1 MNTATSASQVGSSIF
16 RDVTH
21 LDLGCEYRGG
31 QRQVIYLASEQAK
44 AGMKVRIA
52 SPTGAPILDVAREQG
67 LTVLPL
73 PGQRDFHPQNILSL
87 ARELSP
93 SAILH
98 THDARAA
105 SLGALVFLFRRD
117 LSLLHTRRVSYELGH
132 GWSRFKYR
140 LADMVVC
147 VSRDVEEVVRRAGVR
162 RTMVIASTIVRARYS
177 PRRSGNGGRLGI
189 IGALSPQKG
198 HAQFFEAL
206 ALLADLPEIWVV
218 GAGALEDDLR
228 NLAARLGLSDRIVW
242 KGQVESPQVLPFFDV
257 LVVPSAHGEGSSGV
271 IKEGWASGVP
281 VVCSDLA
288 ANLELVQDETNGLVF
303 RNGDPSTLARQ
314 LERLRT
320 CPDLGQ
326 GLAAAGL
333 SDVGAYD
340 ASEMHAAYLRAYASL
355 LVKHSPVSSAG

>member
-1 MNTATSASQVGSSIF
+1 MNAATSASQVGSSIF
-16 RDVTH
+16 RYVTH

-31 QRQVIYLASEQAK
+31 QRQVIYLASVQAK
-44 AGMKVRIA
+44 VGMKVRIA
-52 SPTGAPILDVAREQG
+52 SPAGAPILDVAREQG
-67 LTVLPL
+67 IEVQPL
-73 PGQRDFHPQNILSL
+73 PGLRDFNPLNILAL
-87 ARELSP
+87 ARSLPP

-117 LSLLHTRRVSYELGH
+117 TGLIHTRRVSYELGR
-132 GWSRFKYR
+132 GWSRLKYR

-162 RTMVIASTIVRARYS
+162 RTMVIASTIVRSRYS
-177 PRRSGNGGRLGI
+177 PRRSDNGGRIGI

-218 GAGALEDDLR
+218 GAGDLEDDLR
-228 NLAARLGLSDRIVW
+228 KLAARLGLSERIVW
-242 KGQVESPQVLPFFDV
+242 KGQVESPEVLPFFDV

-281 VVCSDLA
+281 VLCSDLA
-288 ANLELVQDETNGLVF
+288 ANLELVQDEKNGLVF
-303 RNGDPSTLARQ
+303 HNGDPSMLARQ
-314 LERLRT
+314 LERLLT
-320 CPDLGQ
+320 CPDLGN
-326 GLAAAGL
+326 GLVATGL

-340 ASEMHAAYLRAYASL
+340 ASEMHAAYLRAYAAL
-355 LVKHSPVSSAG
+355 SAK